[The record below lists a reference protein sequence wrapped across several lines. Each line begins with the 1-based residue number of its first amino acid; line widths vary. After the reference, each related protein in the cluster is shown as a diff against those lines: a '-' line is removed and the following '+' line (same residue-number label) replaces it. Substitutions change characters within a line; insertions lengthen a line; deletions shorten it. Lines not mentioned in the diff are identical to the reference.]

1 MFVYVDDAGRE
12 QFLERPRYQ
21 LHRRRQAVRGG
32 RLAGPTL
39 ARSISAPM
47 AKTWPRLN
55 GRAKRVCSW
64 DIHAELEALVKA
76 STEEDSDEEDVL
88 VEKVTGKEANTSS
101 DDLGED
107 AFFFLLHEG
116 WRSKVKSEVRRRR
129 RRRTKS
135 EGTALQPDQ
144 V

>member
-1 MFVYVDDAGRE
+1 MIVYVDEADRE
-12 QFLERPRYQ
+12 QFLERSTYQ

-32 RLAGPTL
+32 KLARPTL

-47 AKTWPRLN
+47 AKTWPCPN

-88 VEKVTGKEANTSS
+88 VEKVTGKEANTS

-107 AFFFLLHEG
+107 TFFFLPHEG
-116 WRSKVKSEVRRRR
+116 WRSKVKYEARR

-135 EGTALQPDQ
+135 EGTVLRPDQ